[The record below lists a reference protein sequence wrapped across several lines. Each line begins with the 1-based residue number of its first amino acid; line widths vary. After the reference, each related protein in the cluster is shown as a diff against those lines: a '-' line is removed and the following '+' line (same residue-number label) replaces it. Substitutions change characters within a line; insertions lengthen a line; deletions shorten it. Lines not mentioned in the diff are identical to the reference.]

1 VFNSVDEAKHIWS
14 VSASLGRLLRSSDA
28 DSRCRCTS
36 HRIKGQQFSIPN
48 LLDLPSSETDRL
60 LGPRPSVAIFRLA
73 PQDYHRFHAGL
84 PGVLGPSRKAGS
96 TLYTVNPQAVNED
109 LDVFTAN
116 RREIRQLA
124 IDPPAEGTKE
134 PTAFVVAVGAML
146 VGSILWEDDGG
157 AGNGDAGEE
166 GWRLAKGEPC
176 GAFAYGGSTVILVT
190 PTGST
195 EWDADLA
202 RSSREG
208 VEQLVRAGERIGRLV

>member
-1 VFNSVDEAKHIWS
+1 MPAL
-14 VSASLGRLLRSSDA
+14 LG
-28 DSRCRCTS
+28 
-36 HRIKGQQFSIPN
+36 
-48 LLDLPSSETDRL
+48 LPTAETDRL
-60 LGPRPSVAIFRLA
+60 LGPSPSVAVFRLA

-84 PGVLGPSRKAGS
+84 PGVLGPARKAGS

-116 RREIRQLA
+116 RREIRQLTV
-124 IDPPAEGTKE
+124 DSPSDEGGRTS
-134 PTAFVVAVGAML
+134 FVVAVGAML

-157 AGNGDAGEE
+157 QTDDPAVAAA
-166 GWRLAKGEPC
+166 GWRLEKGEPC

-202 RSSREG
+202 SSSRDG
-208 VEQLVRAGERIGRLV
+208 VEQLVKAGERIGRLR